1 MKIVFKGIEKSEQ
14 PPSKEAALLE
24 EGKLYEAANDSTNV
38 NGVLHYKV
46 TVENGQDILCP
57 EEWFFNL
64 TLAIKE
70 HSAQTGVIGAP
81 PFIGDRVTIAVNV
94 IPERFDDTT
103 EYVLTSPVEYA
114 EEVVPR
120 WYWFKTMS
128 GIRYIAYGDPD
139 FEVELFS

>member
-1 MKIVFKGIEKSEQ
+1 MKIVFKGIGNNDKPQSQ
-14 PPSKEAALLE
+14 EAALLE
-24 EGKLYEAANDSTNV
+24 EGKLYEVANESTRV
-38 NGVLHYKV
+38 NGVLHYRV
-46 TVENGQDILCP
+46 TVEDGQDILCP

-64 TLAIKE
+64 TAAIQE

-114 EEVVPR
+114 EEVAPR

-128 GIRYIAYGDPD
+128 GVRYIAHGDPD